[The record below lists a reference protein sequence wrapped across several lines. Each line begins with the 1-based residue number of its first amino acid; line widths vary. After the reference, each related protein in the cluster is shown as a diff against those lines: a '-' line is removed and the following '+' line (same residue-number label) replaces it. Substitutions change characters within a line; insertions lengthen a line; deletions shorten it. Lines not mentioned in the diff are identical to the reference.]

1 MGMECMNFYW
11 SGMSIIDPAG
21 AQDVG
26 IATRLDDAHLKR
38 LQATCNG
45 LDFDP
50 KSVKIAQSSA
60 G

>member
-1 MGMECMNFYW
+1 MNFYW